1 MRFAVVGTG
10 GVGGYFGGQLARA
23 GHEVHFIARG
33 PHLAAIREHGLRVDS
48 IGGDFVVN
56 PVDVTDDS
64 AAVGHVD
71 TIIVA
76 VKTWQL
82 AEAAGQARSL
92 VGSETVVL
100 PLLNGVDA
108 SNEQIDILGQ
118 DHVLG
123 GVCRIAA
130 EIAEPG
136 RIRHSAIEPSIMFG
150 ELDNRQSA
158 RAVAL
163 LGALVDGGIQAE
175 IAPDINVALW
185 EKFMLIATW
194 SGIGAVTRAPVGAWR
209 ASPGSRSM
217 AEACL
222 REILELAHAREVPM
236 PNDHVVTML
245 KVIDGVPPESMA
257 SMQRD
262 IMSGR
267 PSELEAQNGAVL
279 RLGAAAGV
287 ATPTHSFIY
296 HSLLPQEDVARSNL

>member
-1 MRFAVVGTG
+1 M
-10 GVGGYFGGQLARA
+10 
-23 GHEVHFIARG
+23 
-33 PHLAAIREHGLRVDS
+33 
-48 IGGDFVVN
+48 
-56 PVDVTDDS
+56 
-64 AAVGHVD
+64 
-71 TIIVA
+71 
-76 VKTWQL
+76 
-82 AEAAGQARSL
+82 
-92 VGSETVVL
+92 
-100 PLLNGVDA
+100 
-108 SNEQIDILGQ
+108 
-118 DHVLG
+118 
-123 GVCRIAA
+123 
-130 EIAEPG
+130 
-136 RIRHSAIEPSIMFG
+136 
-150 ELDNRQSA
+150 
-158 RAVAL
+158 AL